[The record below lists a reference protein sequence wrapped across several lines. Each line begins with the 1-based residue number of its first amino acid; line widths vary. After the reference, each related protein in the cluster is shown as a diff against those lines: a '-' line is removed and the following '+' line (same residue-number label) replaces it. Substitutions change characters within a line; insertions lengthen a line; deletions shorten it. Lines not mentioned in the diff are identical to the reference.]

1 MEEKLKSLWEKKLQ
15 RLQKDSRYA
24 VKFTEILLEKFLK
37 QKAEVEELYVRLPQK
52 EACTGELAVLD
63 VTARIQGSFQGNFP
77 GGFQEKFP
85 GGSQG
90 NLPGILRNMEIII
103 CREILKEEPAVTFL
117 LDYYCVEAPAIL
129 VDSGSTTLRFHMG
142 SEIEECLQEA
152 EYRCKMI

>member
-1 MEEKLKSLWEKKLQ
+1 MEEKLQSRWEKKLQ

-37 QKAEVEELYVRLPQK
+37 KKAEVEELYVRLPQK

-63 VTARIQGSFQGNFP
+63 VTARMQGENFP
-77 GGFQEKFP
+77 G
-85 GGSQG
+85 
-90 NLPGILRNMEIII
+90 NLRNMEIII
-103 CREILKEEPAVTFL
+103 CREILKEEPAVTLL

-152 EYRCKMI
+152 EYRRKTI

>member
-15 RLQKDSRYA
+15 RLQKDSHYA

-63 VTARIQGSFQGNFP
+63 VTARMQGENFH
-77 GGFQEKFP
+77 GC
-85 GGSQG
+85 
-90 NLPGILRNMEIII
+90 LRNMEIII

-117 LDYYCVEAPAIL
+117 LDYYCVESPAIL
-129 VDSGSTTLRFHMG
+129 VDSGSTTLRLHMG
-142 SEIEECLQEA
+142 SEMEECLQEA
-152 EYRCKMI
+152 EYRCKMR

>member
-1 MEEKLKSLWEKKLQ
+1 MEEKLQSRWEKKLQ
-15 RLQKDSRYA
+15 WLQKDSRYA

-37 QKAEVEELYVRLPQK
+37 KKAEVEELYVRLPQK

-63 VTARIQGSFQGNFP
+63 VTARMQGENFP
-77 GGFQEKFP
+77 G
-85 GGSQG
+85 
-90 NLPGILRNMEIII
+90 NLRNMEIII
-103 CREILKEEPAVTFL
+103 CREILKEEPAVTLL

-152 EYRCKMI
+152 EYRRKTI

>member
-15 RLQKDSRYA
+15 RLQKDSHYA

-63 VTARIQGSFQGNFP
+63 VTARIQGGFQRNLPGSFQ
-77 GGFQEKFP
+77 E
-85 GGSQG
+85 
-90 NLPGILRNMEIII
+90 NLPGILRNLEIII

-117 LDYYCVEAPAIL
+117 LDYYCVESPAIL
-129 VDSGSTTLRFHMG
+129 VDSGSTTLRLHMG
-142 SEIEECLQEA
+142 SEMEECLQEA
-152 EYRCKMI
+152 EYRCKMR